1 MLLCTGAPEPV
12 DGTEKAVIWRFM
24 NKRLT
29 MPDEVMRVAL
39 YVASKVR
46 VVLRSGHFEYGV
58 VINLI
63 KLYEELVACAEKY
76 HYTKDDTPDKY
87 AWKAVVYKLSAE
99 FVSLVRVNK
108 LVRVCLPDAEMASI
122 INLME
127 MEYNV
132 AIFKVLEK
140 LGAGP
145 YFVSPKQLD
154 VTTPETE
161 PNGPVNFVLANR
173 LYNLHAAL
181 FDSDLGLWSE
191 PIPSPEYMQDSPDSL
206 M

>member
-1 MLLCTGAPEPV
+1 MCACTGAPAPV
-12 DGTEKAVIWRFM
+12 DGTEKAVIWKFM
-24 NKRLT
+24 NKPFTL
-29 MPDEVMRVAL
+29 PDEVMRVAL

-46 VVLRSGHFEYGV
+46 VILRSGHFEYRV
-58 VINLI
+58 VMDVIE
-63 KLYEELVACAEKY
+63 LYEELVECAKKY
-76 HYTKDDTPDKY
+76 HDTMADTPDKY

-108 LVRVCLPDAEMASI
+108 LVRVCLPDDEMASI

-132 AIFKVLEK
+132 AIFKVLEII
-140 LGAGP
+140 GAGP

-154 VTTPETE
+154 VTTPEPG
-161 PNGPVNFVLANR
+161 PNGVNHVLAHR

-181 FDSDLGLWSE
+181 FDSDLGMWST
-191 PIPSPEYMQDSPDSL
+191 PPSSPEYMQDSPDNLS
-206 M
+206 